1 MLENS
6 GVGLHKSQCIFLFKC
21 LLPPASLDQNSD
33 KVTNVHVYGLN
44 IEKLVI

>member
-6 GVGLHKSQCIFLFKC
+6 GVGLHKSQCIFLFNC
-21 LLPPASLDQNSD
+21 LLQPASQDQNSD
-33 KVTNVHVYGLN
+33 KVTNVYVYGIN